1 MLTTPLTPAKPNLT
15 RYVDAQMGIFDSALA
30 ELKRGKKTGHW
41 MWFIFPQIKGLGSS
55 ATSEYFGIHG
65 REEAEDYLSDPILGK
80 RLIECANTLV
90 SINEVTAE
98 DIFGYPDVLKLR
110 SSMTLFESVSCENN
124 VFSQVLEKYYQGQRD
139 ERTLELLDRT
149 VFNRHL
155 AGG

>member
-1 MLTTPLTPAKPNLT
+1 MLTTPLTPVKPNLT

-80 RLIECANTLV
+80 RLIECANTL
-90 SINEVTAE
+90 
-98 DIFGYPDVLKLR
+98 LKSQWEGQPEIRKPILR
-110 SSMTLFESVSCENN
+110 RYFMRSCLSSENSCII
-124 VFSQVLEKYYQGQRD
+124 
-139 ERTLELLDRT
+139 
-149 VFNRHL
+149 
-155 AGG
+155 